1 MAVQINYAERKFPDH
16 TLTARKKH
24 FKGFLYKYLFIFTKV
39 RSANSRLI
47 AEINISEELGK
58 GLGQGLSKREPKV
71 YIYLPDHRNSVFKAK
86 SNHSLCKSQKTFLIL
101 EEKNQQFGDLL

>member
-1 MAVQINYAERKFPDH
+1 MYS
-16 TLTARKKH
+16 
-24 FKGFLYKYLFIFTKV
+24 FLHKYLFIFTKV